1 MEKYDDKLGF
11 GLASIGILILLC
23 VSYFGLTHLNTW
35 HDEIFSMWI
44 STLPFDQF
52 WVAVIQDVHPPLY
65 YLIYKIFINIFE
77 LLNITN
83 LTFIGKCVSLMPIYL
98 LMALSLIKIRKNFG
112 MLTAGLFIFC
122 LVTMPM
128 FIQYALEVRMYSWSI
143 FFVTTSFIFI
153 YEIIEMKLLKEILIK
168 IG

>member
-1 MEKYDDKLGF
+1 
-11 GLASIGILILLC
+11 
-23 VSYFGLTHLNTW
+23 
-35 HDEIFSMWI
+35 
-44 STLPFDQF
+44 
-52 WVAVIQDVHPPLY
+52 
-65 YLIYKIFINIFE
+65 
-77 LLNITN
+77 
-83 LTFIGKCVSLMPIYL
+83 MPIYL

-153 YEIIEMKLLKEILIK
+153 YEIIERNSYKNWIILYTLFFCIK
-168 IG
+168 FNNSLFDLFSIYFKG

>member
-65 YLIYKIFINIFE
+65 YLIYKIFINIF
-77 LLNITN
+77 N
-83 LTFIGKCVSLMPIYL
+83 FI
-98 LMALSLIKIRKNFG
+98 
-112 MLTAGLFIFC
+112 
-122 LVTMPM
+122 
-128 FIQYALEVRMYSWSI
+128 
-143 FFVTTSFIFI
+143 
-153 YEIIEMKLLKEILIK
+153 
-168 IG
+168 